1 MLFWIVLYEIPSV
14 SSSWQ
19 CWPHLGWALTT
30 YLIFISLA
38 IRVIFACWWITC
50 ELKYNRFCVRFYP
63 NDGCVP
69 KWNWMSYSVC
79 ISFNSVIFSRTAS
92 MGHGEVPFK
101 IPHYTIYSNYRQF
114 PQLLEHEERLK
125 RIGLK
130 DPWIRLNFLKLFLH
144 ISKFLV

>member
-1 MLFWIVLYEIPSV
+1 
-14 SSSWQ
+14 
-19 CWPHLGWALTT
+19 
-30 YLIFISLA
+30 
-38 IRVIFACWWITC
+38 
-50 ELKYNRFCVRFYP
+50 
-63 NDGCVP
+63 
-69 KWNWMSYSVC
+69 MSYSVC

-130 DPWIRLNFLKLFLH
+130 DPWIRNYVHLFDKNHPH
-144 ISKFLV
+144 IIGFFPHLRSIVMAGWKFGAISATVLIAIEEGYSYMKYGKTSWDAHH